1 VKIEFKIGDRVTY
14 KPYELAFK
22 MVITN
27 VYVEAGET
35 RYTLKQDEDNP
46 GQGKRIPLCNAIGKN
61 IMESTL
67 YEQN

>member
-1 VKIEFKIGDRVTY
+1 MKIEFKIGDHVTY

-35 RYTLKQDEDNP
+35 RYTLKQEDNP
-46 GQGKRIPLCNAIGKN
+46 GRWGKRVPLCNAIGKN